1 MSPLP
6 IINGVLL
13 LAAAASVLA
22 FQWLPTLFPT
32 VAQFQGVHGADF
44 LHNAGYALMGTTL
57 CYAAHLF
64 RRRSYTSAA
73 ISLIVVAQS
82 LNF

>member
-13 LAAAASVLA
+13 LAAAASVIG
-22 FQWLPTLFPT
+22 FQWLPTLSSA
-32 VAQFQGVHGADF
+32 VAEFQGVRGASF
-44 LHNAGYALMGTTL
+44 LHNAGYAMIGTTL
-57 CYAAHLF
+57 CFAAHLF
-64 RRRSYTSAA
+64 RRSYTSAV

>member
-13 LAAAASVLA
+13 LAAATSVLA
-22 FQWLPTLFPT
+22 FQWLPTLSAA
-32 VAQFQGVHGADF
+32 VAEFQGVRGASF
-44 LHNAGYALMGTTL
+44 LYNVGYAMIGTTL
-57 CYAAHLF
+57 CFTAHFF
-64 RRRSYTSAA
+64 RSSPASAV
-73 ISLIVVAQS
+73 ISLIIVAQS

>member
-57 CYAAHLF
+57 CFAAHLF
-64 RRRSYTSAA
+64 RRSYTSAV

-82 LNF
+82 INF

>member
-22 FQWLPTLFPT
+22 FQWLPTLFPGISE
-32 VAQFQGVHGADF
+32 FQGVGGADF
-44 LHNAGYALMGTTL
+44 LHNAGYAMIGTTL
-57 CYAAHLF
+57 CFAAHFF
-64 RRRSYTSAA
+64 RRRHISAV
-73 ISLIVVAQS
+73 ISLAVVAQS
-82 LNF
+82 INF

>member
-1 MSPLP
+1 MNPLP
-6 IINGVLL
+6 IVNGVLL

-22 FQWLPTLFPT
+22 FQWLPTLSNA
-32 VAQFQGVHGADF
+32 VAEFQSVNGASF
-44 LHNAGYALMGTTL
+44 LHNVGYAMIGTTML
-57 CYAAHLF
+57 FAAHLF
-64 RRRSYTSAA
+64 RRSYMSAV

>member
-57 CYAAHLF
+57 CFSAHLV
-64 RRRSYTSAA
+64 RRSYTSAV

>member
-1 MSPLP
+1 MYPLP

-64 RRRSYTSAA
+64 RRSYTSAV

>member
-1 MSPLP
+1 MIPLP

-22 FQWLPTLFPT
+22 FQWLPTLSNA
-32 VAQFQGVHGADF
+32 VAEFQGVHGASF

-57 CYAAHLF
+57 CFAAHLF
-64 RRRSYTSAA
+64 RRSYTSAV

-82 LNF
+82 INF

>member
-1 MSPLP
+1 MNPLP
-6 IINGVLL
+6 IVNGLLL
-13 LAAAASVLA
+13 LAAAASVIG
-22 FQWLPTLFPT
+22 FQWLPTLST
-32 VAQFQGVHGADF
+32 AVAEFQGVHGADF

-57 CYAAHLF
+57 CFAAHLF
-64 RRRSYTSAA
+64 RRSYTSAV

>member
-1 MSPLP
+1 MNPLP
-6 IINGVLL
+6 IVNGVLL

-64 RRRSYTSAA
+64 RRSYTSAV

>member
-57 CYAAHLF
+57 CFAAHLF
-64 RRRSYTSAA
+64 RRSYTSAI
-73 ISLIVVAQS
+73 ISLIIVAQS

>member
-22 FQWLPTLFPT
+22 FQWLPTLFPA
-32 VAQFQGVHGADF
+32 VAQFQGVGGADF
-44 LHNAGYALMGTTL
+44 LHNAGYAMIGTTL
-57 CYAAHLF
+57 CFAAHFF
-64 RRRSYTSAA
+64 RHGYTSAV
-73 ISLIVVAQS
+73 ISLIVVVQS
-82 LNF
+82 INF

>member
-13 LAAAASVLA
+13 LTAAASVLA
-22 FQWLPTLFPT
+22 FQWLPTLLPA
-32 VAQFQGVHGADF
+32 VAQFQGVGGADF
-44 LHNAGYALMGTTL
+44 LHNVGYALMGTTL
-57 CYAAHLF
+57 CYAAYFF
-64 RRRSYTSAA
+64 RSSPVSAI
-73 ISLIVVAQS
+73 ISLIIVAQS

>member
-13 LAAAASVLA
+13 LAAAASVFA
-22 FQWLPTLFPT
+22 FQWLPTLLPA
-32 VAQFQGVHGADF
+32 VAQFQGVGGADF
-44 LHNAGYALMGTTL
+44 LHNAGYAMIGTTL
-57 CYAAHLF
+57 CFAAHLF
-64 RRRSYTSAA
+64 RRSYTSAV